1 MNAKGAG
8 HLECTKSWVHGLGKM
23 DGLVD
28 KGVYELDKLSS
39 IPENYMAERELN
51 STSCP
56 ILRTYSM
63 VHRLPYRQTDR
74 HMDAGGWGEQSEKTK
89 KNTKNIYV
97 CYLLLIIPEMFM
109 VNNFLTFKNISE
121 VQKFTALETHSIYLP
136 NSMDF

>member
-1 MNAKGAG
+1 MHKILGAWA
-8 HLECTKSWVHGLGKM
+8 SKM

-28 KGVYELDKLSS
+28 KGVYEHDKLSS

-51 STSCP
+51 STSYP

-74 HMDAGGWGEQSEKTK
+74 QTHGRRGWGEQSEKTK
-89 KNTKNIYV
+89 KNTKNIYL

-121 VQKFTALETHSIYLP
+121 VQKFTALEIHSIYLP